1 MVPRKGGVIEED
13 NGVYYN
19 DKSFFTLSDKEDME
33 DLKGI
38 MMFYIDNTLRIIQL
52 LSSNK
57 IIITL
62 SQYTMD
68 DISKEIEEENKNV

>member
-1 MVPRKGGVIEED
+1 
-13 NGVYYN
+13 
-19 DKSFFTLSDKEDME
+19 
-33 DLKGI
+33 